1 MLISFSGA
9 IPHRVSEWN
18 IPQGPH
24 DLPQGLTPGRISTVM
39 FFPEN
44 SLALLEGKPPRWGID
59 TAYGTH
65 FRQ

>member
-1 MLISFSGA
+1 MT
-9 IPHRVSEWN
+9 IPHRVSEWTVPPDHN
-18 IPQGPH
+18 L
-24 DLPQGLTPGRISTVM
+24 DQGLTPGRISTVM